1 MSMEIK
7 TVRVS
12 EKGQIAIPMSMREN
26 VGIEQGDD
34 LILVETKGKI
44 LIEKA
49 DRVSKSMKDNFE
61 DILKYNEDSLKEVWD
76 NKEDDI
82 WASYLRK

>member
-1 MSMEIK
+1 MEIK

-12 EKGQIAIPMSMREN
+12 EKGQIAIPTSMRES
-26 VGIEQGDD
+26 VGIDQGDE
-34 LILVETKGKI
+34 LLLVEAEGKI

-49 DRVSKSMKDNFE
+49 ERFSQSMKDDFE

>member
-1 MSMEIK
+1 MEIK

-12 EKGQIAIPMSMREN
+12 EKGQIAIPTSMRKN
-26 VGIEQGDD
+26 IGIEQGDE
-34 LILVETKGKI
+34 LLLVETEGKI

-49 DRVSKSMKDNFE
+49 DKFSQSMKDDFK

-82 WASYLRK
+82 WSTYLRK

>member
-1 MSMEIK
+1 MEIK
-7 TVRVS
+7 TVKVS
-12 EKGQIAIPMSMREN
+12 EKGQIAIPTSMREN
-26 VGIEQGDD
+26 IGIEQGDE
-34 LILVETKGKI
+34 LLLVEAEGRI

-49 DRVSKSMKDNFE
+49 KKFSNSMQDDFQ
-61 DILKYNEDSLKEVWD
+61 DILKYNEKSLKEVWD